1 MDNSVYINLS
11 RQSGLLKEMRVIANN
26 IANVSTT
33 GFRRQGAV
41 FSEYVVQAGAPS
53 NGQNPLKGHQASL
66 SGSISGSVSMGRLG
80 AHFDDFSNGGLNQ
93 TGGTYDLAIDG
104 EGFFRIGTDAG
115 ERLTRAGRF
124 MTDRDGT
131 LITVDGYS
139 VLDEAGST
147 IQIPPD
153 VGLIAIGGDGSIS
166 ADGQPLGK
174 IGIVTAPAQSMERM
188 GDNLWQLRTGGQFAP
203 HDNPKIMQGFLES
216 SNVNP
221 IIEIARMIEVQ
232 RAYEAGQKLL
242 EIEDERIGKTV
253 RTISQPP

>member
-11 RQSGLLKEMRVIANN
+11 RQSGLLKEMSVIANN

-41 FSEYVVQAGAPS
+41 FSEYVIQAGANTNANTGTPYQS
-53 NGQNPLKGHQASL
+53 NHS
-66 SGSISGSVSMGRLG
+66 SISMGRLG
-80 AHFDDFSNGGLNQ
+80 AHFDDFSNGGMSQ
-93 TGGTYDLAIDG
+93 TGGIFDLAIDG
-104 EGFFRIGTDAG
+104 EGFFRIGTPAG

-124 MTDRDGT
+124 MTDQDGG

-139 VLDEAGST
+139 VLDEAGSS

-153 VGLIAIGGDGSIS
+153 AGLVAIGGDGSIS

-174 IGIVTAPAQSMERM
+174 VGIVTAPAQSLMRT
-188 GDNLWQLRTGGQFAP
+188 GDNLWQVRGDGPIEPLE
-203 HDNPKIMQGFLES
+203 DPKILQGFLES

-253 RTISQPP
+253 RTIGQSS